1 MTDGN
6 EIVIT
11 RTFDAPVA
19 LVWRAWSEPE
29 QFSKWFGPKGLTV
42 PHCTMD
48 FREGGKYLYCM
59 KGSNFESWST
69 GVYKEIVPMTKI
81 VRTESMADGQGNV
94 LDPST
99 MPGMPPGW
107 PAETLVGL
115 TFEDLGGK
123 TRMTLHHIGMPAG
136 EGSEHASVGYNEA
149 FDKLAQSLSS

>member
-6 EIVIT
+6 KLVIT

-29 QFSKWFGPKGLTV
+29 HYSKWYGPEGWTV
-42 PHCTMD
+42 PHCTID
-48 FREGGKYLYCM
+48 FRVGGKYLYCM
-59 KGSNFESWST
+59 KGPDFESWNT
-69 GVYKEIVPMTKI
+69 EVYKEIVPMTKI

-107 PAETLVGL
+107 PIETLVDL

-123 TRMTLHHIGMPAG
+123 TLMTMRHIGFPAG
-136 EGSEHASVGYNEA
+136 EGREHASVGYNQA
-149 FDKLAQSLSS
+149 FDKLAQSLRS